1 MNFMNSYKEIDYK
14 KKDTIVSD
22 ICLHPGNFFS

>member
-14 KKDTIVSD
+14 KNDTIVSD
-22 ICLHPGNFFS
+22 ICLHPGKFFS